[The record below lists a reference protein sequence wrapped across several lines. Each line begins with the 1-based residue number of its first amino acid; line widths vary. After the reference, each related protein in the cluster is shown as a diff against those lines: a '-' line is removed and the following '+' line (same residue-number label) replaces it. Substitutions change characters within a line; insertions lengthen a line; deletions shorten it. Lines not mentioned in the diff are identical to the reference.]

1 MELLVAANIV
11 WYFKV
16 IVYNKCIDIKE
27 SGDNMKNIKETLKK
41 IYNFENRFYNEKLD
55 RHEQKIPS
63 NISGEDILLLEKMGL
78 KPNNF
83 ETFTH
88 DAAIERFLKLKIN
101 PKLTKEFVVA
111 LFYKGITGEFVRGR
125 QPLLSF
131 VFLKHLQRHSLTGNP
146 NCEICGLPVKETEDK
161 TYQLYTYYL
170 GHSWNETPLHWIIE
184 LEEILKYEQ
193 PQVTQ
198 QDRKRLCDL
207 LEFIEKSE
215 GNETPGQL
223 EKRIASAKLLK
234 NTDKYK
240 RYGILQTLAELG
252 ILPNDL
258 IKPAYEGF
266 STRTER
272 WEAERKLKGSP
283 RSDIVL
289 PLSAWR
295 GKNGVNWKRYEE
307 IFG

>member
-1 MELLVAANIV
+1 M
-11 WYFKV
+11 
-16 IVYNKCIDIKE
+16 D
-27 SGDNMKNIKETLKK
+27 KK
-41 IYNFENRFYNEKLD
+41 IISLLSKIYHYENRFYNEKLD
-55 RHEQKIPS
+55 RHENKIPN
-63 NISGEDILLLEKMGL
+63 NISDEDILLLEKAGL

-88 DAAIERFLKLKIN
+88 DEAIERFLKLKIN

-131 VFLKHLQRHSLTGNP
+131 VFLKHLQRHSLKGNP
-146 NCEICGLPVKETEDK
+146 NCEICGLPVKKTKDK
-161 TYQLYTYYL
+161 TYELYTYYL

-184 LEEILKYEQ
+184 LEEVLKYEH

-198 QDRKRLCDL
+198 QDKKCLYDL
-207 LEFIEKSE
+207 LKFIEKADE
-215 GNETPGQL
+215 NETPGQL

-252 ILPNDL
+252 ILVNDS
-258 IKPAYEGF
+258 IKPAYDSF
-266 STRTER
+266 STCEER

-307 IFG
+307 IFV

>member
-1 MELLVAANIV
+1 M
-11 WYFKV
+11 
-16 IVYNKCIDIKE
+16 NKTII
-27 SGDNMKNIKETLKK
+27 SLLKK
-41 IYNFENRFYNEKLD
+41 IYHYENGFYNEKAD
-55 RHEQKIPS
+55 RHEHKIPN
-63 NISGEDILLLEKMGL
+63 NISDEDILLLEKAGL

-88 DAAIERFLKLKIN
+88 DEAIERFLKLKTN

-111 LFYKGITGEFVRGR
+111 LFYKGITGEFARGR

-131 VFLKHLQRHSLTGNP
+131 VFLKHLQKHSIKGNP
-146 NCEICGLPVKETEDK
+146 NCEICGLPVKKTEDK
-161 TYQLYTYYL
+161 TDQLYTRYL
-170 GHSWNETPLHWIIE
+170 GHSWNETPLHWVIE

-193 PQVTQ
+193 PKVTQ
-198 QDRKRLCDL
+198 QDKRHLRDL
-207 LEFIEKSE
+207 LEFIEKANE
-215 GNETPGQL
+215 NETAGQL

-252 ILPNDL
+252 ILPNNS
-258 IKPAYEGF
+258 IKPAYDGF
-266 STRTER
+266 STRKER

-307 IFG
+307 IFE